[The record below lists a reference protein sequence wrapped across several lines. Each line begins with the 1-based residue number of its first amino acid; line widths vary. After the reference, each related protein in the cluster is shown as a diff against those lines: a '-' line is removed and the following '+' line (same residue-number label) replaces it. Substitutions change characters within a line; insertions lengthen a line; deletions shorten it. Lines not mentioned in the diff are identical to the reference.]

1 MTPVGLS
8 LLVGEAAR
16 TVSDLVSLA
25 DPARLQLRYD
35 ATARNKSPCSCSLFS
50 IAVRIKSD
58 ILRSVAKDKRY
69 ETDSCS
75 VCRDRGF
82 VGDRR

>member
-1 MTPVGLS
+1 MTPVGLALWRGRPYGQRLS
-8 LLVGEAAR
+8 FLLPIRRACSYDTMLHAR
-16 TVSDLVSLA
+16 
-25 DPARLQLRYD
+25 
-35 ATARNKSPCSCSLFS
+35 KFPCSCSLFS

-58 ILRSVAKDKRY
+58 ILRSVAKDQRY